1 MRRGDENPPSAG
13 AAGPWTRG
21 ALVSLWLVAFAVVG
35 GALAVRW
42 DPLIAG
48 LAAAPPA
55 RQGALQR

>member
-1 MRRGDENPPSAG
+1 
-13 AAGPWTRG
+13 
-21 ALVSLWLVAFAVVG
+21 LVAFAVVG

-42 DPLIAG
+42 DSLIAG